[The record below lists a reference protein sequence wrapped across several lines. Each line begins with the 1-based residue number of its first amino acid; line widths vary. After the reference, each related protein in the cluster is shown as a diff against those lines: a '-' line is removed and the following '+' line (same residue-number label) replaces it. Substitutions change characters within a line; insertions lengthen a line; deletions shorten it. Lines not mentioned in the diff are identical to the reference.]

1 MMSDKDYELLE
12 RTMNKMRAA
21 KATCSG
27 IRLDHNEVRV
37 IIEDFDYVNRM
48 LMEFDKIMT
57 ESETKSDHELN

>member
-12 RTMNKMRAA
+12 KTMNKMRAA

-27 IRLDHNEVRV
+27 IRLDNNEVRV
-37 IIEDFDYVNRM
+37 IIEDFDYVNHM
-48 LMEFDKIMT
+48 MMEINEIMT